1 MHIHGVREPHD
12 VVLARDDV
20 GRRGN
25 IAEHICGEV
34 WQGEHHII
42 KLVVA
47 EHIVDFYTYDE
58 IRLHRL
64 RTRVGAAGYYRARN
78 IGVSCGERQRD
89 NSAVAVT
96 YNIRLFQLHGGDEL
110 RGVVRHGFVVYRAG
124 VAALPM
130 AAALDDIDRVFV
142 GEIACRLCKR
152 LCAAAVAP

>member
-1 MHIHGVREPHD
+1 MRHICGVTGALDYRYAAVGDFFVHIHGVREPHD

-78 IGVSCGERQRD
+78 IGVSCGECQRD

-96 YNIRLFQLHGGDEL
+96 YNCLLYTSPSPRD
-110 RGVVRHGFVVYRAG
+110 RG
-124 VAALPM
+124 
-130 AAALDDIDRVFV
+130 
-142 GEIACRLCKR
+142 
-152 LCAAAVAP
+152 